1 MDAAY
6 LKSKIT
12 NSFMRSE
19 TLLGMVKIL
28 DRSSRETPA
37 YNDPKYLPFY
47 YHLGT
52 QCTPKRV
59 IQVGSKLGLIGA
71 CFSQGCKTIERWLA
85 IDEYSDNPP
94 HNIILSNLRMYSEAN
109 IAYRLFDNGLFVD
122 NDADLCLLTEK
133 YSLAAT
139 ERYIELLWK
148 SLRSEGLLVVDYI
161 HDEATKKSFTEFC
174 KVRNREPVLF
184 DTRYGL
190 GVVNK

>member
-6 LKSKIT
+6 LKSKLT
-12 NSFMRSE
+12 HSLMRSE
-19 TLLGMVKIL
+19 TLLGMVKVL

-37 YNDPKYLPFY
+37 FNDPKYLPFY

-52 QCTPKRV
+52 QCTPKKV
-59 IQVGSKLGLIGA
+59 IQIGSKLGLIGA
-71 CFSQGCKTIERWLA
+71 CFSQGCKTIESWLV
-85 IDEYSDNPP
+85 IDEHSDSPP
-94 HNIILSNLRMYSEAN
+94 QNIIRSNLLMYSEAM
-109 IAYRLFDNGLFVD
+109 IVYRLFDEKLFED
-122 NDADLCLLTEK
+122 NSADLCLLTEK

-139 ERYIELLWK
+139 ERYMELLWD
-148 SLRSEGLLVVDYI
+148 SLSSEGLLVVDYI
-161 HDEATKKSFTEFC
+161 HDEAMKKSLTEFC

>member
-1 MDAAY
+1 MDVAY
-6 LKSKIT
+6 LKSKLAH
-12 NSFMRSE
+12 SFMRSE
-19 TLLGMVKIL
+19 TLLGMVKVL

-37 YNDPKYLPFY
+37 FNDPKYLPFY

-71 CFSQGCKTIERWLA
+71 CFLQGCKTVENWLA
-85 IDEYSDNPP
+85 VDEYSDNPP
-94 HNIILSNLRMYSEAN
+94 HNIIRSNLRMYSEAYIN
-109 IAYRLFDNGLFVD
+109 YMMFDKELFEDNST
-122 NDADLCLLTEK
+122 DLGLLTEK
-133 YSLAAT
+133 YGLAAT
-139 ERYIELLWK
+139 ERYMELLWK

-161 HDEATKKSFTEFC
+161 HDEAMKKSFTEFC